1 MPQNMQS
8 QVPVEMSLEISTQ
21 HHSAVLGSRST
32 NLSTIMRETSTKI
45 LFPDAED
52 PNIPSLKKS
61 NVRIIG
67 EIDQVYMARQ
77 QLVVS
82 WTCAHRN
89 HNISYL
95 THTHIVL

>member
-21 HHSAVLGSRST
+21 HHSAVLGLRST
-32 NLSTIMRETSTKI
+32 NLSTIMRETCTKI

-52 PNIPSLKKS
+52 PNIASLKKS

-89 HNISYL
+89 HKIFYL
-95 THTHIVL
+95 SH